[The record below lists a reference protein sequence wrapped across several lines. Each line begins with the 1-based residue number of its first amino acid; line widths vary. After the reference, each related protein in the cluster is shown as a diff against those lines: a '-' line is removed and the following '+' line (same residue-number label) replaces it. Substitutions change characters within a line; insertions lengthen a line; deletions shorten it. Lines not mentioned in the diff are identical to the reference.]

1 MLLHLDIYKLLRST
15 EWMNDW
21 RKIILCLVEIF
32 LSSESNNSTRLWACR
47 PACLACNSVLLICPH
62 CVITC
67 NISNSILLS
76 ILGKFIGIFLGSFI
90 LGTSLGILSALFLK
104 IFQLRE
110 QPIIETAF
118 FVIISYFTFPL
129 AESIELTGIVAILF
143 CGITQSHYTYI
154 NLSIESRGRT
164 KEIFEL
170 LSFLSENFL
179 FSYMGVSLF
188 TFPYHQWKPG
198 FIAFSFIGIAVG
210 RILNIIP
217 ISLFLNIRRRRK
229 IPWTFQAMLLFAGM
243 C

>member
-104 IFQLRE
+104 IFQYASNRLLK
-110 QPIIETAF
+110 QPF
-118 FVIISYFTFPL
+118 LWRSYFTFPL
-129 AESIELTGIVAILF
+129 AESIVTGKF

-154 NLSIESRGRT
+154 NLSIES
-164 KEIFEL
+164 
-170 LSFLSENFL
+170 
-179 FSYMGVSLF
+179 
-188 TFPYHQWKPG
+188 
-198 FIAFSFIGIAVG
+198 
-210 RILNIIP
+210 
-217 ISLFLNIRRRRK
+217 
-229 IPWTFQAMLLFAGM
+229 
-243 C
+243 